1 MIAASLRWWQDQAAS
16 LGCPQAGEPWSRADG
31 WSLSCPQRRTLR
43 WQIGDAAVH
52 RVTLTQARD
61 GQLSIEVLPTGSVA
75 APPQATPLALGQL
88 RPSHEA
94 PHAIA
99 TTTGWAAQVD
109 RHGDTFDAFTAQGHL
124 TLRWLDPLQQRQ
136 DSAAH
141 AGQVSA
147 PMPGKVVALLV
158 KAGEQVS
165 AGQPVVVT
173 EAMKM
178 EHTLTSPRDGRVA
191 EMLCRVGDQVPE
203 GTELLRIESE

>member
-1 MIAASLRWWQDQAAS
+1 MSITPNETILLVGHGSRE
-16 LGCPQAGEPWSRADG
+16 AGANEEIEAFAEQWRQRQPG
-31 WSLSCPQRRTLR
+31 WR
-43 WQIGDAAVH
+43 
-52 RVTLTQARD
+52 
-61 GQLSIEVLPTGSVA
+61 IEVLPTGSVA

-141 AGQVSA
+141 AGHAGAASGGGHFELTLVSPVFAGVNAVARHRLVYQALGDLIPSRIHALSLRAYA
-147 PMPGKVVALLV
+147 P
-158 KAGEQVS
+158 GE
-165 AGQPVVVT
+165 
-173 EAMKM
+173 
-178 EHTLTSPRDGRVA
+178 L
-191 EMLCRVGDQVPE
+191 
-203 GTELLRIESE
+203 